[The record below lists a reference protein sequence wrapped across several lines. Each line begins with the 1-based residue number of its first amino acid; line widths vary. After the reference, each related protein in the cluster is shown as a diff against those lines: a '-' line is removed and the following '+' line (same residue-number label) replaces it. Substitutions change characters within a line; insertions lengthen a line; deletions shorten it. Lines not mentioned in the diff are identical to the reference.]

1 MVHQFLHRLC
11 DQNQHVARLIVI
23 FGPSQRVQF
32 FLSRRTDIV
41 IVSTLGDSLGLQDI
55 LGGELDSVEV
65 PALEDVPH

>member
-1 MVHQFLHRLC
+1 M
-11 DQNQHVARLIVI
+11 IVI

>member
-1 MVHQFLHRLC
+1 M
-11 DQNQHVARLIVI
+11 IVI

-55 LGGELDSVEV
+55 LGGELDSIEV
-65 PALEDVPH
+65 PALEDIAH